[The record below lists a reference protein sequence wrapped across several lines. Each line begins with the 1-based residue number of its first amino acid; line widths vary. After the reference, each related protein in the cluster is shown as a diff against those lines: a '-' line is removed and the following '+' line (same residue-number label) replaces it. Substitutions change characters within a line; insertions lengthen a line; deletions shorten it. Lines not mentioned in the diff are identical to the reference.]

1 MEKKKINCFVDA
13 AIFDEAKEILET
25 REDGV
30 PIRLNTT
37 QIIESCLAVFV
48 KDRKPMPA

>member
-1 MEKKKINCFVDA
+1 MERKKINCFVDA
-13 AIFDEAKEILET
+13 TIFDEAKKILET

-48 KDRKPMPA
+48 KEKKPIPV